1 MRSRLLLEWLLVAG
15 LAIFTLCLLVADNLT
30 ERPDNL
36 AYDAL
41 MRARPALPSD
51 VTIVAIDEASLG
63 SIGLWPWPRDVH
75 ARLLARLA
83 AAKPAAIGYDV
94 LFVEPGPQD
103 ANLARAIRQAGNV
116 VLPLTFS
123 VPGDNGA
130 AFDLQAPV
138 APILH
143 AVRAVGHADL
153 TPDRDGI
160 VRRASLL
167 GGTAGAH
174 WPDFAE
180 QVSRLVTGHVS
191 PAFRRSTAQ
200 SLPADRFGFSPPI
213 LIPFSGSA
221 GSHRTVSFG
230 AVLRGEVPP
239 ELLRGKVIL
248 VGSTASGSG
257 DQYPVPSG
265 AMPGVEILANLIDAL
280 VDNRAIHPVAPTTT
294 LLAALVPLFVL
305 LGALLVLP
313 PRINVVLGLA
323 LMLLVMG
330 VSAGLLI
337 WADIWLPPTAAL
349 AGLLIVYP
357 LWAWR
362 RLEAANAYMVE
373 ELTQL
378 RGEADA
384 LPVRGPSSAKMGW
397 FRESIARQTA
407 LLHMAIGR
415 VRDLRRFFADSL
427 QALPD
432 ATVVTDQAG
441 AILVANRAA
450 DALFGASAG
459 RPIGDLLRG
468 LAPDLPGEAIG
479 DGAREIKSVDGRIFV
494 LAVVPLNDALGNRAG
509 SIARLT
515 DITVIRL
522 ATRQREDALQL
533 LTHDMRSPQASILA
547 LLDRKDDDEP
557 GLRRRI
563 AGYARRTLKLADDF
577 VHYAR
582 AESGQHVEE
591 LLDFAA
597 ILTEAA
603 DDQWALAQ
611 ARKIRV
617 ETPDV
622 EEEYLVLGDRS
633 LLSRML
639 CNLIGNAIKYSDG
652 GTVVRCALEREEQT
666 LCCRIADQGHGI
678 AAEDLDDIFR
688 PFHRSRGVEGS
699 GAGLGLAFVRT
710 VIQRHGGTIAVE
722 SKPGLGTTFSV
733 RLPIV
738 IEQV

>member
-15 LAIFTLCLLVADNLT
+15 FAILTLCLLVSYGLT

-41 MRARPALPSD
+41 MRTRPALKSD
-51 VTIVAIDEASLG
+51 VVIVAIDEASLG

-75 ARLLARLA
+75 ARLIERLA
-83 AAKPAAIGYDV
+83 AARPAAIGYDV
-94 LFVEPGPQD
+94 LFVEPSAQD
-103 ANLARAIRQAGNV
+103 AALAGAIRQAGNV

-123 VPGDNGA
+123 VPGGNGA
-130 AFDLQAPV
+130 PFDLQAPV
-138 APILH
+138 TPIAQ

-153 TPDRDGI
+153 IPDRDGI

-167 GGTAGAH
+167 GGTARAH
-174 WPDFAE
+174 WPDLAE
-180 QVSRLVTGHVS
+180 QVNRIVTRHVS
-191 PAFRRSTAQ
+191 PAFARTAAAP
-200 SLPADRFGFSPPI
+200 LPAEHLGFSDPI
-213 LIPFSGSA
+213 LIPFSGGA
-221 GSHRTVSFG
+221 GFHRSISFG

-239 ELLRGKVIL
+239 EMLAGKVIL

-280 VDNRAIHPVAPTTT
+280 IDNRAIHQVGPETT
-294 LLAALVPLFVL
+294 LWVSLVPLALL
-305 LGALLVLP
+305 LGALLILP

-323 LMLLVMG
+323 LMMLVVG
-330 VSAGLLI
+330 TSAALLI
-337 WADIWLPPTAAL
+337 GADIWLPPTAAL

-373 ELTQL
+373 ELTLL
-378 RGEADA
+378 RGETDL
-384 LPVRGPSSAKMGW
+384 LPMGRPPSARVGW
-397 FRESIARQTA
+397 FREAIARQTA

-432 ATVVTDQAG
+432 ATLVTG
-441 AILVANRAA
+441 PTGEVLVANRAA

-459 RPIGDLLRG
+459 RSLDDLLHR
-468 LAPDLPGEAIG
+468 LASDIPESAVA
-479 DGAREIKSVDGRIFV
+479 DGAREIEAGDGRIFV
-494 LAVVPLNDALGNRAG
+494 LAVVPLSDSQGNRAG

-515 DITVIRL
+515 DITAIRL

-547 LLDRKDDDEP
+547 LLDRKDEDEQ
-557 GLRRRI
+557 GLRARI

-582 AESGQHVEE
+582 AESGQHAEE

-597 ILTEAA
+597 ILIEAA

-611 ARKIRV
+611 AKKIRV
-617 ETPDV
+617 EAPDL
-622 EEEYLVLGDRS
+622 EEEFLVLGDRS
-633 LLSRML
+633 LLSRMV

-652 GTVVRCALEREEQT
+652 GTVVRCTLEREEKM

-678 AAEDLDDIFR
+678 AADDLDVIFR
-688 PFHRSRGVEGS
+688 PFCRSRGVEGA

-710 VIQRHGGTIAVE
+710 VVQRHGGTIGVE
-722 SKPGLGTTFSV
+722 SRLGDGTTFTV
-733 RLPIV
+733 RLPIA
-738 IEQV
+738 IEE